1 MRVIGS
7 LFVILAALF
16 AAPPVRAAKLVHV
29 VRFTDYELGPIEDW
43 LQGKGWRAGGHRPDL
58 SSCRGRCRMGLVAA
72 NKRVL

>member
-16 AAPPVRAAKLVHV
+16 AVPPVRAAKLVHV
-29 VRFTDYELGPIEDW
+29 VRFTDYELGPVEDW
-43 LQGKGWRAGGHRPDL
+43 LQGKGWRAGGRRPDL
-58 SSCRGRCRMGLVAA
+58 SSCWGRCRMGQVTA